1 MDFLNKSYAQLNDV
15 FRSMTPG
22 ARITSGL
29 LLVAIIISLV
39 YLFQHQTGYGDIQLF
54 GGRDFSQKEL
64 AAMEAAFSKAGLNG
78 WTQERER
85 ILIPRGQR
93 NEYIAA
99 LADDN
104 ALPEDFDTIMEELIK
119 NDSPFETKQLREFKQ
134 NYAKQKQLASFL
146 EEITGVEEA
155 YVRIDVNKGSGL
167 SAKTE
172 MTALAGVRGVGNR
185 ALPDDLIESI
195 RQMMLKGS
203 AGLKP
208 ENLTVLDLNT
218 GRSHSGSGWNG
229 LPNASENVYA
239 AHQKVF
245 EQDLRDKIY
254 DHLAFIPGIVVGVN
268 VELNPE
274 VNHRKSSMEYKQP
287 TSIETSNFTKDETKS
302 TPVLGGRPGAVPN
315 AEVRPGNQ
323 PAQLTS
329 QEASQSQLSEARD
342 EQKSI
347 AGHVQDVV
355 DLAPLLPTRTK
366 AAIAIPTSYF
376 TTIWHTRNPAGP
388 GEPPKTPA
396 PGDLTDIAEETKR
409 MVQDAV
415 VQLLPAVPPGVDPYP
430 QVAVSVFTETTPEVP
445 AEPTTSDLAVG
456 WLAGNWQ
463 TIAMIFV
470 GLLSLLFLR
479 GMIRSGDRST
489 AEAASAL
496 AAEAGSVDDEDEV
509 DEEAKEEAINSLLQ
523 RRLKTSGGS
532 LRDELVDIV
541 RHDPDAAANVLRSWI
556 GDAA

>member
-1 MDFLNKSYAQLNDV
+1 MDFLNKSYAQLSDI

-54 GGRDFSQKEL
+54 GGRSFSQKEL
-64 AAMEAAFSKAGLNG
+64 AAMEAAFSNAGLNG
-78 WTQERER
+78 WTQERDR

-99 LADDN
+99 LAEDN
-104 ALPEDFDTIMEELIK
+104 ALPEDFDTIMEELIQ

-134 NYAKQKQLASFL
+134 SYAKQKQLASIL
-146 EEITGVEEA
+146 EQITDVEEA

-167 SAKTE
+167 SAKSE
-172 MTALAGVRGVGNR
+172 MTALAGVRGSDNR
-185 ALPDDLIESI
+185 ALPDELIETV
-195 RQMMLKGS
+195 RQTMLNGS

-218 GRSHSGSGWNG
+218 GRAHSGSSWNG
-229 LPNASENVYA
+229 LPTASENPYA
-239 AHQKVF
+239 AHQKMF

-254 DHLAFIPGIVVGVN
+254 DHLAIIPGVVVGVN

-274 VNHRKSSMEYKQP
+274 VNHRQSSMEYKQP

-302 TPVLGGRPGAVPN
+302 TPVLAGRPGAVPN

-342 EQKSI
+342 EQKNI
-347 AGHVQDVV
+347 AGHVQNVV
-355 DLAPLLPTRTK
+355 DKAPLIPTRTK
-366 AAIAIPTSYF
+366 AAIAIPRSYF
-376 TTIWHTRNPAGP
+376 TSIWHAENPAGP
-388 GEPPKTPA
+388 GEPPKTPD
-396 PGDLTDIAEETKR
+396 PVQLTDIEEQTKR
-409 MVQDAV
+409 WVENAV
-415 VQLLPAVPPGVDPYP
+415 VQLLPTVPGGDNPYP
-430 QVAVSVFTETTPEVP
+430 QVAISVFTETTPEVQ
-445 AEPTTSDLAVG
+445 AEPTTSDLALG

-470 GLLSLLFLR
+470 GLISLIFLR
-479 GMIRSGDRST
+479 GMIRSGDRLPV
-489 AEAASAL
+489 EAASAL
-496 AAEAGSVDDEDEV
+496 AAEAGGADEEDDV

-523 RRLKTSGGS
+523 RRLKTGGGS